1 MKNKI
6 IYLIL
11 FLLSLLSIWRLCRS
25 GYPSMQDDIQVFRL
39 EQFDQCLKDGQIP
52 CRYIADGGLG
62 YGYPLYNFYS
72 PLPYGVAEFFHLFG
86 FSFIDSVKI
95 SFIIPAF
102 LRTFG
107 MYFLASAFFGTSG
120 GILSAALFAFAPYQ
134 ALNTFVRGAIA
145 ETWALSLLPFAFW
158 SIYKRKNKISI
169 LFLSALF
176 LSHNLTLLYALP
188 LLFVFS
194 ILTHN
199 FKYFFRSSFWSFC
212 FSSFF
217 ILPAFFEKNFTTV
230 VTMTQGYF
238 AYIVHF
244 VTLKELFISPF
255 WGYSASMWG
264 PIDGMSFQIGI
275 FHFLIPTIVLIYCL
289 LIKKYK
295 SRYLL
300 IFFYT
305 IAIFFLFLTHSKS
318 TFLWQHLPLIAY
330 FQFPWRFLA
339 PVIFCFSFIS
349 GSITQI
355 ISSKFQK
362 ITILFIV
369 LSIVLLNLPYFYE
382 DIWYSKLTD
391 SQKLTSSELLRQ
403 SASGLM
409 DYWPKFGQSYPNS
422 YAPSIPE
429 VTNGHVDFLNFTKN
443 SHQASSIFYVTTD
456 SATVNFP
463 IVYFPNW
470 ELKLDGQIS
479 SYQLDSKLGLIQGTF
494 IKGPHEI
501 LLNFTNTP
509 IRRFSNVLSLL
520 SLLSFII
527 FIIREKRS

>member
-6 IYLIL
+6 IYLVL
-11 FLLSLLSIWRLCRS
+11 FLLSFLSVWRLCRS

-52 CRYIADGGLG
+52 CRYISDGGLG

-72 PLPYGVAEFFHLFG
+72 PLPYGVAEIFHLFG
-86 FSFIDSVKI
+86 LSFIDSVKI

-120 GILSAALFAFAPYQ
+120 GILSAILFTFAPYQ

-145 ETWALSLLPFAFW
+145 ETWALSLLPFVFW
-158 SIYKRKNKISI
+158 SVYKRKNKTSI
-169 LFLSALF
+169 LFLSSLF

-188 LLFVFS
+188 LLFIFS
-194 ILTHN
+194 LQTHN

-212 FSSFF
+212 LSSFF
-217 ILPAFFEKNFTTV
+217 ILPAFFEKNLTTV
-230 VTMTQGYF
+230 TTMTQGYF
-238 AYIVHF
+238 AYIVHY

-264 PIDGMSFQIGI
+264 PIDGLSFQIGI
-275 FHFLIPTIVLIYCL
+275 LHFLLPTIVLIYCL
-289 LIKKYK
+289 FNKKYK
-295 SRYLL
+295 NRHLL
-300 IFFYT
+300 IIFYL
-305 IAIFFLFLTHSKS
+305 IALFFLFLTHSKS
-318 TFLWQHLPLIAY
+318 TFLWQHLPFIAF

-339 PVIFCFSFIS
+339 PVVLCFSFIS
-349 GSITQI
+349 GGLIPL
-355 ISSKFQK
+355 ISVKYK
-362 ITILFIV
+362 K
-369 LSIVLLNLPYFYE
+369 IVLLALVFIITLINLPYFQE
-382 DIWYSKLTD
+382 DIWYSKLSD
-391 SQKLTSSELLRQ
+391 SQKLTSSEITRQ
-403 SASGLM
+403 SGAGLM
-409 DYWPKFGQSYPNS
+409 DYWPNFGQSFPDTF
-422 YAPSIPE
+422 APSVPE

-456 SATVNFP
+456 SATINFP

-470 ELKLDGQIS
+470 ELKLDGHLS
-479 SYQLDSKLGLIQGTF
+479 TYQLDSKLGLIQGTF
-494 IKGPHEI
+494 TKGQHEI
-501 LLNFTNTP
+501 LLKFTDTP

-520 SLLSFII
+520 TLLSFII